1 MYTDKGISFW
11 HSVAL
16 DKPNWKVGDS
26 VQLGKHLLT
35 LAREQRD
42 SNTQG
47 IERLLA
53 KRWKEYLDKNAGQ
66 IAYIDNNGDNVI
78 TPTFAQWAE
87 KPFMSGLILYW
98 IEQQHDIGNDISK
111 GF

>member
-11 HSVAL
+11 HGIAL
-16 DKPNWKVGDS
+16 DKPNWQQGDS
-26 VQLGKHLLT
+26 VQLGKHLLSI
-35 LAREQRD
+35 AREQRD
-42 SNTQG
+42 SNAQG

-53 KRWKEYLDKNAGQ
+53 KRWKEYLDKNQGTVAFIGN
-66 IAYIDNNGDNVI
+66 DGENVI

-87 KPFMSGLILYW
+87 KPFMPGLILYW
-98 IEQQHDIGNDISK
+98 IEQQYDINNDMSK